1 MSASETVR
9 SEGGRDPDPTD
20 RLGSARER
28 FDRID
33 RAITREMD
41 RLGIPVL
48 RVALGIVFVWF
59 GGLKVIGGSPAADLV
74 AATVYVVP
82 AEVFVPILG
91 VWEVLIG
98 LCLLYRPLI
107 RVGILLLFLQ
117 MPGTFLPMVLLP
129 EVVFVTFPFELTV
142 EGQYIV
148 KNLVII
154 GAALVVGGTVRE
166 DAEE

>member
-91 VWEVLIG
+91 V
-98 LCLLYRPLI
+98 
-107 RVGILLLFLQ
+107 
-117 MPGTFLPMVLLP
+117 
-129 EVVFVTFPFELTV
+129 
-142 EGQYIV
+142 
-148 KNLVII
+148 
-154 GAALVVGGTVRE
+154 
-166 DAEE
+166 

>member
-1 MSASETVR
+1 MSGPQDATHE
-9 SEGGRDPDPTD
+9 EGEAP
-20 RLGSARER
+20 RLGAAREQFR
-28 FDRID
+28 AYDRRIA
-33 RAITREMD
+33 RGMD
-41 RLGIPVL
+41 RLGVPTL
-48 RVALGIVFVWF
+48 RVAIGVVFVWF
-59 GGLKVIGGSPAADLV
+59 GGLKLIGVSPAADLV

-82 AEVFVPILG
+82 AELFVPVLG
-91 VWEVLIG
+91 VWEVVIG

-117 MPGTFLPMVLLP
+117 MPGTFLPIVLLP
-129 EVVFVTFPFELTV
+129 DVVFTTFPYGLTV

-166 DAEE
+166 TEHNS